1 MQATNYYRTG
11 LDVGSTTAKM
21 VILDKHGEVVFS
33 RYERHNAQVNELLAS
48 YFDEAQKQ
56 LGDIATTIAVTGSV
70 GMGTAEQLHVGFI
83 QEVVAATQY
92 VQQSYP
98 SASALIDIGGED
110 AKVVLFQEGNI
121 DLRMNGNC
129 AGGTG
134 AFIDQMAVLLG
145 LSIKQLNDLAL
156 QAEHIHP
163 IAARCGVFSKT
174 DIQNLVS
181 RNVPLADIAASIFHA
196 VAVQTIVTL
205 SRGWT
210 FHPPIVLCGG
220 PFTFIPA
227 LRKAFA
233 DYLQIAESDFI
244 LPAGGNLL
252 PASGCALCADKQHIT
267 TLSSLAKSLAQKSNP
282 KGKTSLPPLFASP
295 REYDR
300 WREEKSRYNWPTRP
314 LVSGH
319 QEAVLGID
327 SGSTTTKIV
336 VAAPDGAILFTYYA
350 SNLGNPIEA
359 VRRGLTELKKQCDT
373 QQTQLDIIGSC
384 STGYGEELIKAAF
397 ALDES
402 MIETMAH
409 YKAARQMEPE
419 VSFILD
425 IGGQDM
431 KAIFVKQGAIIRME
445 LNEACSSGCGSFIET
460 FARTLNYKVSDFAHA
475 ACTAT
480 HPCDLG
486 TRCTVFM
493 NSKIKQVLREGA
505 TVADIAAGLSYSVV
519 KNCLYKVL
527 KLKHSQELGNTIV
540 VQGGTMHNDAIVRAF
555 ELEIGR
561 QVARSNHPELMGAYG
576 CALQAM
582 EQQSAPRTLD
592 QLLAS
597 TDYTS
602 RQVQCN
608 GCENRCFVCRYTFPN
623 GNTFYS
629 GNKCERVF
637 TNRGESELPGQ
648 NLYPF
653 KYKLLFDR
661 ETPAQG
667 NPVVGIPRVL
677 NLYENYPFWHA
688 LFTHCGIR
696 VALSDLSTFANYEK
710 ALHTVMSDNIC
721 FPAKLVHSHIQNLI
735 NKKVDRIFLPYV
747 IYEHESD
754 RKMSN
759 SYNCPIVAGYSDV
772 IRSAMS
778 PDIPVDSP
786 AITFADPQLLTRQ
799 CILYLKTLGVSQKTA
814 REAVKQAWQAQ
825 RQYVLDIR
833 HKAEEI
839 VRESRQKGQPIILLA
854 GRPYHTD
861 PLIQH
866 KLSEMIA
873 NLGVNVISD
882 DIVREDTG
890 IDTHDTYLVKQWA
903 YMNRILKAAE
913 WVAHQG
919 NDIHFVQMTSFG
931 CGPDAFL
938 LDEIRDILHRNGKPF
953 TLLKIDDVNNIGSLK
968 LRVRSLVES
977 LRQNNRPGSTE
988 PFRTT
993 RIFRKDDRRR
1003 KIIVPFMSEYI
1014 TPMLVPLFKLSGY
1027 DIEVLPPSNESS
1039 AETGLKYANNE
1050 VCYPAT
1056 LIVGDII
1063 KALQSGH
1070 YDLGHTAV
1078 AITQTGGQCRA
1089 TNYLALI
1096 KRAMLDAGFGDIP
1109 VVTLGLG
1116 RKAVNEQEGF
1126 GLKWGKILSVALN
1139 ALLYTDTLS
1148 KFYHASV
1155 VREREP
1161 GAAARLRD
1169 KYLSLA
1175 EQPIL
1180 ENTPSKLVEYTRQAA
1195 QDFNDICL
1203 DKECPRVGVV
1213 GEIFLKFNSFA
1224 HQHIVRTL
1232 TEQGI
1237 EVAPPLLLP
1246 FFMQGF
1252 VNRDNKEKMFL
1263 RKKEIPHFLSRSFYR
1278 LINKRIAIFNRTASG
1293 FRYFVPFSDIY
1304 EEAGRT
1310 EGIVSGAAQF
1320 GEGWLLPAEII
1331 EFTKQ
1336 GINNVIS
1343 LQPFGCI
1350 ANHIVSKGIE
1360 KRLRMLYPELN
1371 LLSLDFDSGVSSVN
1385 ITNRL
1390 LLFTHHLRA

>member
-1 MQATNYYRTG
+1 MQTTDFYRTG
-11 LDVGSTTAKM
+11 LDVGSTTAKL
-21 VILDKHGEVVFS
+21 VITDAGGKVVFS
-33 RYERHNAQVNELLAS
+33 RYERHNAQVNRLLAR
-48 YFDEAQKQ
+48 YFDEARKE
-56 LGDIATTIAVTGSV
+56 LGDLPTAIAVTGSV
-70 GMGTAEQLHVGFI
+70 GMGTAEQLKAGFI
-83 QEVVAATQY
+83 QEVVAATRY
-92 VQQSYP
+92 VRQSCP
-98 SASALIDIGGED
+98 TASALIDIGGED
-110 AKVVLFQEGNI
+110 AKVVLFQDGNI

-145 LSIKQLNDLAL
+145 ISIEELNRLAL
-156 QAEHIHP
+156 QSAHIHP

-181 RNVPLADIAASIFHA
+181 RNVPLTDIAASIFHA

-210 FHPPIVLCGG
+210 FCRPIVLCGG
-220 PFTFIPA
+220 PLTFIPA

-244 LPAGGNLL
+244 LPSEGNLL
-252 PASGCALCADKQHIT
+252 PALGCALCADEKHIT
-267 TLSSLAKSLAQKSNP
+267 SLSDLAKALSQTTAPSRKA
-282 KGKTSLPPLFASP
+282 SLPPLFASAQ
-295 REYDR
+295 EYEQ
-300 WREEKSRYNWPTRP
+300 WREDKARYNWPARP
-314 LVSGH
+314 LAPGM
-319 QEAVLGID
+319 QKAVLGID

-336 VAAPDGAILFTYYA
+336 VTTPEGEILFTHYA
-350 SNLGNPIEA
+350 SNMGNPIEA
-359 VRRGLTELKKQCDT
+359 VRRGLSELKRQCDAR
-373 QQTQLDIIGSC
+373 QTRLEIVGSC

-397 ALDES
+397 ALDCS

-409 YKAARQMEPE
+409 YRAARQMEPG

-460 FARTLNYKVSDFAHA
+460 FARTLDYKVTDFAHA
-475 ACTAT
+475 ACTAG

-527 KLKHSQELGNTIV
+527 KLKHSQELGDTIV
-540 VQGGTMHNDAIVRAF
+540 VQGGTMHNDAVVRAF
-555 ELEIGR
+555 ELETGR

-592 QLLAS
+592 ALLAS
-597 TDYTS
+597 TGYAS
-602 RQVQCN
+602 RQVTCK
-608 GCENRCFVCRYTFPN
+608 GCENHCLVCRYTFPN
-623 GNTFYS
+623 GNSFFS
-629 GNKCERVF
+629 GNKCERIF
-637 TNRGESELPGQ
+637 TNRGESEQPGQ
-648 NLYPF
+648 NIYPA
-653 KYKLLFDR
+653 KYDLLFNR
-661 ETPAQG
+661 ETATQSLPT
-667 NPVVGIPRVL
+667 VGIPRVL

-696 VALSDLSTFANYEK
+696 VELSDLSTFVCYEK

-735 NKKVDRIFLPYV
+735 EKKVDRIFLPYV
-747 IYEHESD
+747 VYEHEND
-754 RKMSN
+754 RRMSN

-786 AITFADPQLLTRQ
+786 AITFADPGLLTKQ
-799 CILYLKTLGVSQKTA
+799 CTHYLETLGISHRLA
-814 REAVKQAWQAQ
+814 DEAVKVALQAQ
-825 RQYVLDIR
+825 RQYALDIR
-833 HKAEEI
+833 HKAETI
-839 VRESRQKGQPIILLA
+839 VQESRQKGEPVILLA

-873 NLGVNVISD
+873 GLGVNVISD

-913 WVAHQG
+913 WVARQG

-977 LRQNNRPGSTE
+977 LRQSNRTGYTE

-993 RIFRKDDRRR
+993 QVFHKTDHKR
-1003 KIIVPFMSEYI
+1003 KIIAPFMSEYI

-1027 DIEVLPPSNESS
+1027 DIEVLPPSDAAS

-1063 KALQSGH
+1063 NALQSGR

-1096 KRAMLDAGFGDIP
+1096 KRAMLDAGFGHVP

-1116 RKAVNEQEGF
+1116 RKAVNEQKGF
-1126 GLKWGKILSVALN
+1126 ALKWGKILPVALN

-1155 VREREP
+1155 VRERQP
-1161 GAAARLRD
+1161 GAAAHLRD
-1169 KYLSLA
+1169 KYLALA
-1175 EQPIL
+1175 ERPIL
-1180 ENTPSKLVEYTRQAA
+1180 ENSPAKLVEYIGQAA
-1195 QDFNDICL
+1195 REFNGICL

-1224 HQHIVRTL
+1224 HQHVVRFL
-1232 TEQGI
+1232 TQQGI

-1252 VNRDNKEKMFL
+1252 VNRDNKEELYLL
-1263 RKKEIPHFLSRSFYR
+1263 RRRIPRVLSQMAYR
-1278 LINKRIAIFNRTASG
+1278 FIGKRIEQFNHMASE

-1304 EEAGRT
+1304 AEAAHTR
-1310 EGIVSGAAQF
+1310 GIVSGAAQF

-1331 EFTKQ
+1331 EFTRQ
-1336 GINNVIS
+1336 GIHNVVS

-1385 ITNRL
+1385 VTNRL

>member
-21 VILDKHGEVVFS
+21 VILDNHGQVVFS
-33 RYERHNAQVNELLAS
+33 RYERHNAQVNRLLET
-48 YFDEAQKQ
+48 YFREAREQ
-56 LGDIATTIAVTGSV
+56 LGDVTTAIAVTGSV
-70 GMGTAEQLHVGFI
+70 GMGTAEQLQAGFV
-83 QEVVAATQY
+83 QEVVAATRYAQER
-92 VQQSYP
+92 YP
-98 SASALIDIGGED
+98 EASALIDIGGED
-110 AKVVLFQEGNI
+110 AKVVLFQGENI

-145 LSIKQLNDLAL
+145 VSIERLNELAL
-156 QAEHIHP
+156 QADHIHP

-210 FHPPIVLCGG
+210 FRPPILLCGG
-220 PFTFIPA
+220 PLTFIPA

-252 PASGCALCADKQHIT
+252 PALGCALCADENQVT
-267 TLSSLAKSLAQKSNP
+267 SLSRLSQAIARHNDTPRQA
-282 KGKTSLPPLFASP
+282 SLPPLFASAQ
-295 REYDR
+295 EYER
-300 WREEKSRYNWPTRP
+300 WQAEKARYNWPSRP
-314 LVSGH
+314 LAPGH
-319 QEAVLGID
+319 QQAVLGID

-336 VAAPDGAILFTYYA
+336 AMAPDGAILFTHYA
-350 SNLGNPIEA
+350 PNLGNPIEA
-359 VRRGLTELKKQCDT
+359 VRQGLAELKKQCDDR
-373 QQTQLDIIGSC
+373 QTRLDIIGSC

-397 ALDES
+397 ALDGS

-460 FARTLNYKVSDFAHA
+460 FARTLGYKVSDFAQA
-475 ACTAT
+475 ACTASR
-480 HPCDLG
+480 PCDLG

-505 TVADIAAGLSYSVV
+505 TIADIAAGLSYSVV

-527 KLKHSQELGNTIV
+527 KLKHSKELGDTLV

-555 ELEIGR
+555 ELETGR

-576 CALQAM
+576 CALQAL
-582 EQQSAPRTLD
+582 ERQSAPRTLD
-592 QLLAS
+592 SLLAS
-597 TDYTS
+597 TGYTS
-602 RQVQCN
+602 RQIQCG

-629 GNKCERVF
+629 GNKCERIF
-637 TNRGESELPGQ
+637 TNRGESENPGQ
-648 NLYPF
+648 NIYPY
-653 KYKLLFDR
+653 KYRLLFDR
-661 ETPAQG
+661 ATPEQG
-667 NPVVGIPRVL
+667 SPVVGIPRVL

-688 LFTHCGIR
+688 LFTRCGIR
-696 VALSDLSTFANYEK
+696 VVLSDLSTFVSYEK

-721 FPAKLVHSHIQNLI
+721 FPAKLVHSHIQNLVQ
-735 NKKVDRIFLPYV
+735 KKVDRIFLPYV
-747 IYEHESD
+747 VYEHESD
-754 RKMSN
+754 EKMSN
-759 SYNCPIVAGYSDV
+759 SYTCPIVAGYSDV

-786 AITFADPQLLTRQ
+786 AITFADIDLLTKQ
-799 CILYLKTLGVSQKTA
+799 CTRYLATLGIPHEQA

-825 RQYVLDIR
+825 RQYNIDIR
-833 HKAEEI
+833 QKAEAI
-839 VRESRQKGQPIILLA
+839 VRESRQKGEPVILLA

-861 PLIQH
+861 PLVQH

-882 DIVREDTG
+882 DIVRGDDG

-913 WVAHQG
+913 WVARQG

-977 LRQNNRPGSTE
+977 LRQNNRPVTTE
-988 PFRTT
+988 AFRTT
-993 RIFRKDDRRR
+993 QVFHKSDRRR
-1003 KIIVPFMSEYI
+1003 KIIAPFMSEYI

-1027 DIEVLPPSNESS
+1027 DVEVLPPSDAAS

-1063 KALQSGH
+1063 KALESGR
-1070 YDLGHTAV
+1070 YDLDHTAV

-1096 KRAMLDAGFGDIP
+1096 KRAMLDAGFGHVP

-1126 GLKWGKILSVALN
+1126 ELKWGKILSVALN
-1139 ALLYTDTLS
+1139 ALLYTDTIS

-1169 KYLSLA
+1169 QYLAMA
-1175 EQPIL
+1175 EKPIL
-1180 ENTPSKLVEYTRQAA
+1180 DNTPSLLVEYAA
-1195 QDFNDICL
+1195 RAARDFNGICL
-1203 DKECPRVGVV
+1203 DKTCPRVGVV

-1224 HQHIVRTL
+1224 HQHVVRVL

-1252 VNRDNKEKMFL
+1252 VNRDNKESMYLSKQH
-1263 RKKEIPHFLSRSFYR
+1263 IPHFLSRMAYR
-1278 LINKRIAIFNRTASG
+1278 LIDKRIAQFNRTGSE

-1304 EEAGRT
+1304 EEAANTRGV
-1310 EGIVSGAAQF
+1310 VSGAAQF

-1336 GINNVIS
+1336 GIHNVIS

-1385 ITNRL
+1385 VTNRL
-1390 LLFTHHLRA
+1390 LLFTQHLRA